1 MMMASFPWHGASNR
15 ASLNQ
20 QLILL
25 ALVLNCPAVGVWG
38 SRGRERLPGG
48 WELVKIRQGLSQVG
62 TTVPGKGCLGKFGPG
77 SVLWRGEARKG
88 KKKESVS
95 WLSLPRAVQ
104 GMLVAGAWDVL
115 GSVRA
120 HQPQEGQGAVLQRG
134 TWLYWFF
141 HSSPYDK
148 LVSAFM
154 WILI

>member
-38 SRGRERLPGG
+38 SRGRECLPGG
-48 WELVKIRQGLSQVG
+48 WELVKIRQGYPRWVPRCQGKAAWENLALGQFCEEEKPERERKRRVWADFHSQERCR
-62 TTVPGKGCLGKFGPG
+62 GCWWQGPG
-77 SVLWRGEARKG
+77 MPWGVFLLISLRRVRVLCCKGEHG
-88 KKKESVS
+88 C
-95 WLSLPRAVQ
+95 P
-104 GMLVAGAWDVL
+104 D
-115 GSVRA
+115 
-120 HQPQEGQGAVLQRG
+120 
-134 TWLYWFF
+134 
-141 HSSPYDK
+141 SSPYDK